1 MLETVCRFAR
11 MYDTICRFTLKIQ
24 PNSVE
29 CHNRCFCVSV
39 SKSSLFLSPLI
50 SSLFLAAVP
59 CWKRSWLIIQ
69 GSTEAEIMMN
79 FIFRAREWESERK
92 RERGA
97 EGNVLSRWNG
107 VWLVKGFWVRL
118 WQINCHLLLSHFPG
132 MSEPIM
138 ALLSRGEI
146 KRPITASDLL
156 SLLSNIPTQGGEPRL
171 W

>member
-1 MLETVCRFAR
+1 MTV
-11 MYDTICRFTLKIQ
+11 Q
-24 PNSVE
+24 PA
-29 CHNRCFCVSV
+29 CVIRYADLPLSTTELSWMSQQV
-39 SKSSLFLSPLI
+39 LACLFQNLLFLSPLI
-50 SSLFLAAVP
+50 CPLFLAAAP

-79 FIFRAREWESERK
+79 FIIRVRKRESERK

-97 EGNVLSRWNG
+97 EGNVLSCWNG

-118 WQINCHLLLSHFPG
+118 WQINCHLLPSHFPG

-156 SLLSNIPTQGGEPRL
+156 SLLSNIPTQGGELRL